1 MGIEDA
7 RQWALRPPILPTST
21 WARRDGLHTLSLGFL
36 WDHVDSRASAAC
48 RGYARQRKL
57 GYTQV
62 GRPGWAAEVTDVV
75 GSLNVR
81 RYL

>member
-1 MGIEDA
+1 M
-7 RQWALRPPILPTST
+7 
-21 WARRDGLHTLSLGFL
+21 GFL
-36 WDHVDSRASAAC
+36 WDHVDSWAPEAC

-62 GRPGWAAEVTDVV
+62 GRPGWAAEVTEVV